1 MSARAFPKLLAASL
15 KQFSRDH
22 TSLTVMVLVP
32 LMFVVFFGFAYGG
45 GKPPAAGVDEG
56 RNLAFV
62 VPGILAMGIM
72 WLGVFAAIPLV
83 AQREQG
89 VLKRFAVT
97 PLPRFTLVAAEVA
110 SRLIVALAQA
120 LAILLAARLFFAVP
134 VRGSFGL
141 LVGLVA
147 LGALCFVATGYAVA
161 ALCPTQQA
169 AHGWTQLVSFPMI
182 FLCGVFFPLAAMPGM
197 LQPLVH
203 VLPLTYLADGLRQ
216 AVTGAGAFSPGLDA
230 AFLAGWSAACVALA
244 ARYFRWA

>member
-1 MSARAFPKLLAASL
+1 MRAYRKLLAASL

-45 GKPPAAGVDEG
+45 GQPALPGGDG
-56 RNLAFV
+56 RSLSFV
-62 VPGILAMGIM
+62 VPGILGMAIM

-83 AQREQG
+83 GQREQQ

-97 PLPRFTLVAAEVA
+97 PLPRPTLVAAEVS
-110 SRLIVALAQA
+110 SRLLVALGQA
-120 LAILLAARLFFAVP
+120 TAVLACARLFSVP
-134 VRGSFGL
+134 VSGNPCV
-141 LVGLVA
+141 LVALVA
-147 LGALCFVATGYAVA
+147 LGALCFVSTGYAVA

-169 AHGWTQLVSFPMI
+169 AHGWTQLVTFPMI
-182 FLCGVFFPLAAMPGM
+182 FLCGVFFPLSAMPRP

-216 AVTGAGAFSPGLDA
+216 ATAGAGSGLSLGLDA
-230 AFLAGWSAACVALA
+230 GFLVLWSLACVGVAI
-244 ARYFRWA
+244 RFFRWT